1 MKKRCITVSLLF
13 FMLFF
18 LLDIR
23 MFHIQY
29 NNGEKYS
36 VMADSQYQFKEKK
49 EELNYRLVDDSGKDL
64 LDYNSKYSVVV
75 LPSIFA
81 KNNLDT
87 NYEEFLKFLYI
98 LKNYDESYDLSNG
111 NYNNNNSQ
119 KLYFQVDKNTYDKL
133 KNIKGVKGFY
143 LYKYDEVERKD
154 VWKIENVLTNIRNT
168 QDSSLKEKDSL
179 EMIINEKF
187 KDSKNSSYIYN
198 TDLDGN
204 ITEEKNRNANSIDK
218 TISTL
223 NSDFQDD
230 LRNLLKEKYSE
241 YEQIGVV
248 ISEPSTG
255 KIRSLVQKDETLP
268 NVLIGAETLNGFFP
282 GSIFKT
288 LVYEGAITKYPDI
301 ESKSFHCTGV
311 YEKKSDKHHGKLN
324 INEAF
329 AVSCN
334 DIFSQIG
341 VNVGFDKLN
350 ELCNEQHLFQKV
362 LGLSKEQ
369 KGNIEVKTPKAEDG
383 TLGIMSI
390 GQNLRIT
397 PLEALNII
405 NTIVNKGK
413 YIPPVIVD
421 EFVKDNET
429 ISYIPSLKSKQI
441 LTEKQASII
450 ETSLRDVVLNG
461 TAKAANIEGAE
472 VGGKT
477 GSTERYEVVK
487 NDKGESTTKKFSDG
501 WFIGFLKKENISY
514 TVVIFVKNINKDTQ
528 GGGTT
533 AAPIFKDIAEY
544 LINKN
549 Q

>member
-29 NNGEKYS
+29 SNGEKYS

-64 LDYNSKYSVVV
+64 LDYNSKYSVAV

-98 LKNYDESYDLSNG
+98 LKNYDENYDLSNG
-111 NYNNNNSQ
+111 NYSNNNSQ
-119 KLYFQVDKNTYDKL
+119 KLYFEVDKNTYDKL
-133 KNIKGVKGFY
+133 KNVKGVKGFY

-187 KDSKNSSYIYN
+187 KDSKNNFYIYN

-204 ITEEKNRNANSIDK
+204 ITEEKNRNANSVDK

-301 ESKSFHCTGV
+301 ESKSFNCTGV

-413 YIPPVIVD
+413 YIPPVIID
-421 EFVKDNET
+421 EFAKDNET
-429 ISYIPSLKSKQI
+429 IPYIPSLKSKQI

-450 ETSLRDVVLNG
+450 ETSLRNVVLNG
-461 TAKAANIEGAE
+461 TAKAANIEGTE

-487 NDKGESTTKKFSDG
+487 NDKGESVTQKFSDG

>member
-1 MKKRCITVSLLF
+1 MKKRCIIIGLLF

-23 MFHIQY
+23 IFHIQY
-29 NNGEKYS
+29 SNGEKYS
-36 VMADSQYQFKEKK
+36 VMADSQYQFKEKR
-49 EELNYRLVDDSGKDL
+49 EELNYRLVDDRGKDL

-75 LPSIFA
+75 LPSVFS

-87 NYEEFLKFLYI
+87 NYEEFLKFIYI

-111 NYNNNNSQ
+111 NYNNNSQ
-119 KLYFQVDKNTYDKL
+119 KLYFKVDKNTYDKL

-154 VWKIENVLTNIRNT
+154 VWKIENVLTSIRNT
-168 QDSSLKEKDSL
+168 QDSSLKEKNSL

-187 KDSKNSSYIYN
+187 KDSINNSYIYN
-198 TDLDGN
+198 SDLDGN
-204 ITEEKNRNANSIDK
+204 IMEEKSVNVNSLNK
-218 TISTL
+218 TVSTL

-230 LRNLLKEKYSE
+230 IRKLLKEKYSD
-241 YEQIGVV
+241 YEQVGVV

-255 KIRSLVQKDETLP
+255 KIRTLVQKDETLP

-288 LVYEGAITKYPDI
+288 LVYEGAIIKYPDI
-301 ESKSFHCTGV
+301 QSKIFTCTGTH
-311 YEKKSDKHHGKLN
+311 EKKTEKHHGNLN

-329 AVSCN
+329 EVSCN

-350 ELCNEQHLFQKV
+350 QLCNDQHLFEKV

-369 KGNIEVKTPKAEDG
+369 KGNIEVNTPKAEDG

-397 PLEALNII
+397 PLEALNLI
-405 NTIVNKGK
+405 NTIVNRGR
-413 YIPPVIVD
+413 YVPTVILD

-429 ISYIPSLKSKQI
+429 FSYTPSLKPKQV
-441 LTEKQASII
+441 LTENQASII
-450 ETSLRDVVLNG
+450 ENSLKNVVLNG
-461 TAKAANIEGAE
+461 TAKAANIKEAE

-477 GSTERYEVVK
+477 GTTERYEVIK
-487 NDKGESTTKKFSDG
+487 NDKGGNVIQKFSDG

>member
-1 MKKRCITVSLLF
+1 MKKRCIIVGLLF
-13 FMLFF
+13 FVLFF

-23 MFHIQY
+23 IFHIQY

-36 VMADSQYQFKEKK
+36 VMADSQYQFKEKR

-64 LDYNSKYSVVV
+64 LDYNSKYNVVV
-75 LPSIFA
+75 LPSVFS

-87 NYEEFLKFLYI
+87 NYEEFLKFIYI
-98 LKNYDESYDLSNG
+98 LKNYDESYDLSDG
-111 NYNNNNSQ
+111 NYNNTSQ
-119 KLYFQVDKNTYDKL
+119 KLYFKIDKNTYDKL

-143 LYKYDEVERKD
+143 LYKYDEVEKKD

-187 KDSKNSSYIYN
+187 KDSTNNSYIYN
-198 TDLDGN
+198 SDLDGN
-204 ITEEKNRNANSIDK
+204 ITEEKNINVNSLNK
-218 TISTL
+218 VISTL

-230 LRNLLKEKYSE
+230 IRKLLKEKYSE
-241 YEQIGVV
+241 YEQVGIVV
-248 ISEPSTG
+248 SEPSTG

-301 ESKSFHCTGV
+301 QSKSFSCTGV
-311 YEKKSDKHHGKLN
+311 HEKKSDKRHGTLN
-324 INEAF
+324 INRAF
-329 AVSCN
+329 EVSCN

-341 VNVGFDKLN
+341 INVGFDKLN
-350 ELCNEQHLFQKV
+350 QLCNDHHLFEKV

-369 KGNIEVKTPKAEDG
+369 KGNVEVKSPKAEDG

-397 PLEALNII
+397 PLEASNII

-413 YIPPVIVD
+413 YVPPVILD
-421 EFVKDNET
+421 EFVKDNES
-429 ISYIPSLKSKQI
+429 ISYTPSLKSKQV
-441 LTEKQASII
+441 LTEEQASTI
-450 ETSLRDVVLNG
+450 ENSLRGVVLNG

-487 NDKGESTTKKFSDG
+487 NDKGENITKKFSDG
-501 WFIGFLKKENISY
+501 WFMGFLKKENIVY
-514 TVVIFVKNINKDTQ
+514 TVVIFVKDINKDTQ

-533 AAPIFKDIAEY
+533 AAPIFRDIAQY

-549 Q
+549 K